1 MSAVATAVDA
11 RALPDR
17 AFLVGMMGAGKSTL
31 GRALAASLGWTFA
44 DSDDEIARRTGR
56 SVAELFDRV
65 GEGGFRLLETQIVD
79 ELTQRPNVVV
89 ATGGGAVLNPR
100 SRARLS
106 ERGCV
111 IYLHADPDALWRRTR
126 DDTRRPLLQV
136 ADPRQTLAALYRM
149 RDPLYRECAHALV
162 DTTAQ
167 DVACA
172 TADVLTVLLARIDAP
187 D

>member
-1 MSAVATAVDA
+1 MSAVVAAADA
-11 RALPDR
+11 RALPAR
-17 AFLVGMMGAGKSTL
+17 AILVGMMGAGKSTL
-31 GRALAASLGWTFA
+31 GRALAASLGWTFV
-44 DSDDEIARRTGR
+44 DSDDEIERRTGR
-56 SVAELFDRV
+56 SVAALFDQV

-79 ELTQRPNVVV
+79 ELTQRPNAVV

-100 SRARLS
+100 NRARMS

-126 DDTRRPLLQV
+126 DDPRRPLLRV
-136 ADPRQTLAALYRM
+136 ADPRQTLAALYRL

-162 DTTAQ
+162 DTTSQ
-167 DVACA
+167 DVARA
-172 TADVLTVLLARIDAP
+172 TADVLTVLLARINAP

>member
-1 MSAVATAVDA
+1 MSAVATTVDM

-149 RDPLYRECAHALV
+149 RDPLYRECAHAFV

-167 DVACA
+167 DVARA
-172 TADVLTVLLARIDAP
+172 TADVLTVLLARLDAP
-187 D
+187 E